1 MTMMMGLM
9 VCLVYVVSVVSLPL
23 LINGGGG
30 WGTVVMVN
38 NSKEHFKSRVLV
50 FYCRLSFI
58 SSASIP
64 GYFYSI
70 GVQDKFNLTG
80 YGCAGDL

>member
-1 MTMMMGLM
+1 
-9 VCLVYVVSVVSLPL
+9 
-23 LINGGGG
+23 
-30 WGTVVMVN
+30 MVN